1 MCVSAC
7 TVEYVCGTCPQR
19 SLHCCMC
26 VIVIV
31 LGPIVNVCVC
41 VCVGDIVQRAVK
53 FHAAP
58 LGRGS
63 AN

>member
-1 MCVSAC
+1 MPTEESALL
-7 TVEYVCGTCPQR
+7 YVCYRDSAGA
-19 SLHCCMC
+19 HCEC
-26 VIVIV
+26 
-31 LGPIVNVCVC
+31 VCVC

>member
-1 MCVSAC
+1 MLTEESALL
-7 TVEYVCGTCPQR
+7 YVCYRDSAGA
-19 SLHCCMC
+19 HCE
-26 VIVIV
+26 
-31 LGPIVNVCVC
+31 C

>member
-1 MCVSAC
+1 MGVDMCKA
-7 TVEYVCGTCPQR
+7 
-19 SLHCCMC
+19 
-26 VIVIV
+26 
-31 LGPIVNVCVC
+31 VCVTMTVHASVVS
-41 VCVGDIVQRAVK
+41 VCAGDIVRGAVK